1 MEYEYPFRPRGKRGF
16 DRDDVINYITQAQLS
31 CNEHLARMEEL
42 ETAKNAW
49 YTQAKSL
56 EREKAALVA
65 RNRELEELQQTPS
78 DRFQFKQPGGLA
90 FPQEQELAALK
101 TRCLD
106 LEQTLAAERNA
117 LAAEKDALSAER
129 EKSAILETEL
139 QNLRNA
145 QLETAQEAAPG
156 SRPQEQEFAALEAR
170 CLGLET
176 DLAAER
182 TITAGQV
189 NELQSAQADLQIL
202 RNERQS
208 LLDQQSMGAQEFQLR
223 IRELEQA
230 RYVLENERAELS
242 NRVAILESDNA
253 QLTQTASEANSNLP
267 ALAEAR
273 EECTALRQKIA
284 LLEEDLASLEN
295 ECTQFGEALASC
307 ERERDALTAAKAEYE
322 ANLPAL
328 QDQLAQLTQSA
339 DQIGS
344 LNEERDALNA
354 QLAAAR
360 ELDGTLA
367 EQNALLAEHVEQLQ
381 LQLDAL
387 TRANAELIHKE
398 TLALQDAAQAAE
410 DVQSLQEKLAELESV
425 SAQQNSETLR
435 SMVLASFNYSDL
447 YVDNNLKTAQVISD
461 TTSQNINRVNDSAG
475 SLLDQVEAISRS
487 FNDATDTIRRNLATF
502 QRELSGIQSGLNRRL
517 SKDRF
522 SALLEENERLRTR
535 MEQELLEELEADNGL
550 PFERPADMQEP
561 TQLPFAE
568 DLPPSYHSFLDDE

>member
-16 DRDDVINYITQAQLS
+16 DREDVINYITQAQLS

-49 YTQAKSL
+49 YTQAKSA
-56 EREKAALVA
+56 EREKTALVA
-65 RNRELEELQQTPS
+65 RNRELEELLGQQTPG

-106 LEQTLAAERNA
+106 LEQTLAAER
-117 LAAEKDALSAER
+117 DALVAQQ
-129 EKSAILETEL
+129 EKSAALEAEL
-139 QNLRNA
+139 QNLRNQPSA
-145 QLETAQEAAPG
+145 AVPAPG
-156 SRPQEQEFAALEAR
+156 SYPQEQEFAALEAR
-170 CLGLET
+170 CHGLEE

-182 TITAGQV
+182 NIIAGQAE
-189 NELQSAQADLQIL
+189 ELHALRGEAQAAQADLQIL
-202 RNERQS
+202 RNERQG
-208 LLDQQSMGAQEFQLR
+208 LLEQQNTGSYELQSR
-223 IRELEQA
+223 VSELEQV
-230 RYVLENERAELS
+230 RYALENERAELS
-242 NRVAILESDNA
+242 NRVAFLESENVQFA
-253 QLTQTASEANSNLP
+253 QMAAAADSNLP
-267 ALAEAR
+267 SPDALR
-273 EECTALRQKIA
+273 EECAALQQRIMQ
-284 LLEEDLASLEN
+284 LEENLANLES
-295 ECTQFGEALASC
+295 ECTRLDNALAAC
-307 ERERDALTAAKAEYE
+307 EEERNALAAAKAEYE
-322 ANLPAL
+322 ATIPAL

-344 LNEERDALNA
+344 LNEEKDTLNA
-354 QLAAAR
+354 QLAAVR
-360 ELDGTLA
+360 ELDGSLA
-367 EQNALLAEHVEQLQ
+367 DQNTALSEQVEQLQ

-398 TLALQDAAQAAE
+398 TLAMQDAAQAAGE
-410 DVQSLQEKLAELESV
+410 VQILQDKITELESV

-535 MEQELLEELEADNGL
+535 MEQELLEELEADSDL
-550 PFERPADMQEP
+550 HYERPADPQEP

>member
-16 DRDDVINYITQAQLS
+16 DREDVINYITQAQLS

-49 YTQAKSL
+49 YTQAKSM
-56 EREKAALVA
+56 EREKAALVT
-65 RNRELEELQQTPS
+65 RNRELEELLGQQTPG

-106 LEQTLAAERNA
+106 LEQTLAAER
-117 LAAEKDALSAER
+117 EALSAER

-139 QNLRNA
+139 QNLRSE
-145 QLETAQEAAPG
+145 QQEAAPG
-156 SRPQEQEFAALEAR
+156 SYPQEQEFAALEAR

-176 DLAAER
+176 DLTAER
-182 TITAGQV
+182 TITAEQV
-189 NELQSAQADLQIL
+189 EALQSAQADLQIL

-208 LLDQQSMGAQEFQLR
+208 LMDQQSMGAQEFQLR

-230 RYVLENERAELS
+230 RYVLENERAELA
-242 NRVAILESDNA
+242 NRAAVLESENVRLA
-253 QLTQTASEANSNLP
+253 QAASDANGNLP

-273 EECTALRQKIA
+273 EECAALYQKIA
-284 LLEEDLASLEN
+284 LLEENLAALEH
-295 ECTQFGEALASC
+295 ECTQFGEALAAC
-307 ERERDALTAAKAEYE
+307 EQERDALAAAKAEYD

-339 DQIGS
+339 GQIGS

-367 EQNALLAEHVEQLQ
+367 SQNALLSEQVELLQ
-381 LQLDAL
+381 QQLDGL
-387 TRANAELIHKE
+387 TRTNAELIHKE

-410 DVQSLQEKLAELESV
+410 DVQVLQGKIAELESV

-502 QRELSGIQSGLNRRL
+502 QRELTGIQSGLNRRL

-522 SALLEENERLRTR
+522 SALLEENERLRLR
-535 MEQELLEELEADNGL
+535 MEQELLEELEADNDIHY
-550 PFERPADMQEP
+550 ERPADPQEP